1 MRVDVTLE
9 TTRLRLRAYREAD
22 IPELVPLIGAREIAA
37 TTGRIPHPYTV
48 EDTRQFLIRIETE
61 REARM
66 AITLRE
72 SDRLMGGVGLR
83 FFDPHE
89 QAELGYWLG
98 VPYWGNGYATE
109 ASRAMLR
116 YGFEEMNLHR
126 IFATHFAN
134 NPASGRILQKLGMRY
149 EGCQRQH
156 FRKWD
161 QFVDLELYG
170 MLREEWQ
177 ISQEVSE

>member
-48 EDTRQFLIRIETE
+48 EDARQFLIRIETE

-72 SDRLMGGVGLR
+72 SDRGVTGNAALWLR
-83 FFDPHE
+83 RDEP
-89 QAELGYWLG
+89 
-98 VPYWGNGYATE
+98 
-109 ASRAMLR
+109 ASHIRHAFR
-116 YGFEEMNLHR
+116 QQPRVGP
-126 IFATHFAN
+126 
-134 NPASGRILQKLGMRY
+134 NPAEAWHAL
-149 EGCQRQH
+149 
-156 FRKWD
+156 
-161 QFVDLELYG
+161 
-170 MLREEWQ
+170 
-177 ISQEVSE
+177 